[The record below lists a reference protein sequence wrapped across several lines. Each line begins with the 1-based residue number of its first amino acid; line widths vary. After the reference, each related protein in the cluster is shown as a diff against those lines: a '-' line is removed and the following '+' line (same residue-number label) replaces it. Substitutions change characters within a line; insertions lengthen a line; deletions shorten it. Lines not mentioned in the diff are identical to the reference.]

1 MGLFFGNRVGNKLK
15 TCQDAAVA
23 QGMILGE
30 PTTKKWVLSC
40 LTADSPG
47 KRGGLFGTWGNL
59 GNKGVNYLGG
69 EVLKTCQDSAV
80 AQGMVLGQPNTIKW
94 VTNCLK
100 EGNTSTGD
108 NTWVVPPNAGPTPIT
123 TIPTST
129 VQTAGFMG
137 LPTILWI
144 AIAGGAIY
152 YGNKTGMFKKLLK

>member
-1 MGLFFGNRVGNKLK
+1 MGLFLGNRVENKLK

-30 PTTKKWVLSC
+30 PATKKWVLSC
-40 LTADSPG
+40 LTANSPG
-47 KRGGLFGTWGNL
+47 KRGGLFGKW

-69 EVLKTCQDSAV
+69 EVLKTCQDNAE

-100 EGNTSTGD
+100 EGNASALD
-108 NTWVVPPNAGPTPIT
+108 NTGTTPTPTTT

-152 YGNKTGMFKKLLK
+152 YGHKKGMFKKILK